1 MADSKVKMI
10 KKELIRYTKEHYPD
24 EAETI
29 IRKAEEL
36 FPVLS
41 SKAPDIGGAENRMS
55 YNLDMM
61 ILAVSF
67 YEASDH
73 RIDGEAIRE
82 IGEQL
87 SRKYG
92 FLRKLVNLNRHW
104 QMELFRSALYK
115 RFVPYARLVDE
126 KLSRGEWGNTW
137 RVRINP
143 RNTTEGVCFDLVGC
157 PLADFARANGYE
169 NLLPYMCASDHLMAG
184 LLHAKLIRTHT
195 CATGSDSCDYWY
207 VGDRSKT
214 AKAYSDVKMV

>member
-10 KKELIRYTKEHYPD
+10 KKEFIRYTKEHYPD

-41 SKAPDIGGAENRMS
+41 SKAPDIGGEENRMS

-87 SRKYG
+87 SRKYS